1 MIINAQGTWMT
12 KGIKSFFDRA
22 FSGDLSTSGKIL
34 LSLSIIWMLVIGYL
48 TWWNGINSPGMD
60 KSFKWNEW
68 FWFGVIPVT
77 APYLL
82 YFIWKN
88 KE

>member
-1 MIINAQGTWMT
+1 MT

-22 FSGDLSTSGKIL
+22 FSGDLATSGKIL
-34 LSLSIIWMLVIGYL
+34 LSLSIIWVLVIGYL
-48 TWWNGINSPGMD
+48 TWWNGIKSPGMD
-60 KSFKWNEW
+60 KSFKWDEW
-68 FWFGVIPVT
+68 FWFGVIPAT

>member
-12 KGIKSFFDRA
+12 KGIKSFFGRA

-60 KSFKWNEW
+60 KSFKWEEW
-68 FWFGVIPVT
+68 FWFGVIPAT

>member
-1 MIINAQGTWMT
+1 MS
-12 KGIKSFFDRA
+12 KGIRSFFDKA
-22 FSGDLSTSGKIL
+22 FSGNLSISGKIL

-48 TWWNGINSPGMD
+48 TWWNGIKSPGMD
-60 KSFKWNEW
+60 KSFKWDEW
-68 FWFGVIPVT
+68 FWFGVIPAT

>member
-1 MIINAQGTWMT
+1 MT
-12 KGIKSFFDRA
+12 KGIRGFFDKA
-22 FSGDLSTSGKIL
+22 FSGNLSISGKIL

-48 TWWNGINSPGMD
+48 TWWNGIKSPGMD
-60 KSFKWNEW
+60 KSFKWDEW
-68 FWFGVIPVT
+68 FWFGVIPAT

>member
-22 FSGDLSTSGKIL
+22 FSCDLSTSGKIL

-68 FWFGVIPVT
+68 FWFGVIPAT